1 MDMHTDLSTK
11 MFILELFVIRKI
23 QQQPKH
29 LLVGDSEI
37 SDDTSSLEILIFD
50 VKR

>member
-11 MFILELFVIRKI
+11 MLIPELFGTRKI

-29 LLVGDSEI
+29 LLVGI
-37 SDDTSSLEILIFD
+37 S
-50 VKR
+50 